1 MITEDKLL
9 TDAQRINRIKK
20 ATEKVSKKK
29 ANKLLNR
36 KRDHEE
42 ALYLNKLM
50 GDL

>member
-20 ATEKVSKKK
+20 AAQKVSRQK
-29 ANKLLNR
+29 ASKLLNR

-42 ALYLNKLM
+42 ALYLNKIM

>member
-1 MITEDKLL
+1 MITKDKLL
-9 TDAQRINRIKK
+9 TDAQRINRIKR
-20 ATEKVSKKK
+20 AAHKVSKQR

>member
-20 ATEKVSKKK
+20 AAQRVAKRR
-29 ANKLLNR
+29 ADKLLNR

-42 ALYLNKLM
+42 AIYLNERM